1 MRPKLQVF
9 PLVHVSPQVLTFLFV
24 YAYAYTLKACVGLFL
39 SVTKTFFARNLR
51 YLNWY
56 IAIQSAITFS
66 SEVLDNFIQSM
77 ISLPKHCCEPA
88 KILARNWFQQ
98 KNYLVYVRKYSPM
111 FTYHFQVRRSKRR
124 AAEDLHRQD
133 SPAVAVT
140 GDRPKRS
147 WKLTPRG
154 QAFVE
159 RVREMSHQHGDE
171 SAGPS
176 HSRQDM
182 VTQLSA
188 GGHVNQQPAQLSAGG
203 FSSNH
208 HQPDQLFAGG
218 PHQNP

>member
-9 PLVHVSPQVLTFLFV
+9 PLVHFSPPQVLTFLFV

-66 SEVLDNFIQSM
+66 SEVLDNFYSIYDFIAQTLLWARKNSGKKL
-77 ISLPKHCCEPA
+77 IPA
-88 KILARNWFQQ
+88 

-124 AAEDLHRQD
+124 AAEDLRRQD

-140 GDRPKRS
+140 KDRPKR
-147 WKLTPRG
+147 
-154 QAFVE
+154 
-159 RVREMSHQHGDE
+159 
-171 SAGPS
+171 
-176 HSRQDM
+176 
-182 VTQLSA
+182 
-188 GGHVNQQPAQLSAGG
+188 
-203 FSSNH
+203 
-208 HQPDQLFAGG
+208 
-218 PHQNP
+218 